1 MNRTH
6 LKNLWLVLAVSVLT
20 SGCGRAVET
29 IRADLGLRPTPE
41 SQATPLSER
50 MPVVAA
56 PALRPGDSFVFRFP
70 NGAEQTETVTAVS
83 GDRVSWRIPSGATW
97 TTVTGTMFDTSQW
110 SGSASYGDGRQQF
123 SGNYADLFPLR
134 VGNDARYVARG
145 NSSKQRDGWARSWTC
160 TVPSEESV
168 TVVAGTFE
176 TYRVMCYRRGQLRTY
191 FYAPAVNMYVLR
203 VVTGADPGRK
213 ELVSYRIGGR

>member
-1 MNRTH
+1 MRQPH
-6 LKNLWLVLAVSVLT
+6 LKNLWLLFAVSVSV

-29 IRADLGLRPTPE
+29 IRADLGLRPAPE
-41 SQATPLSER
+41 SQTSPLSER
-50 MPVVAA
+50 LPQVPA
-56 PALRPGDSFVFRFP
+56 PALRPGDSYVFRFP
-70 NGAEQTETVTAVS
+70 NGVEQTETVTAVS

-97 TTVTGTMFDTSQW
+97 TTLSGTMFNTSEW
-110 SGSASYGDGRQQF
+110 SGSTGYGDGRQRF

-134 VGNDARYVARG
+134 VGNVARYVARG
-145 NSSKQRDGWARSWTC
+145 QSSKQHGAWTHSWIC

-168 TVVAGTFE
+168 TVVAGTFD
-176 TYRVMCYRRGQLRTY
+176 TYRVMCYRSGQLRTY

-213 ELVSYRIGGR
+213 ELVSYRVGGR